1 MRNLERS
8 SSMKRRTFCLG
19 AALSLLA
26 SPLRAVEA
34 PIKAVLYKN
43 PQCSCCEGY
52 AAYLRQN
59 GFEVDVKPTNDLAE
73 ISQKAGVPEKYQGC
87 HTMFVDG
94 YVVDGHVPVEIVRK
108 LVTERPAI
116 AGITLP
122 GMPSGSPGMT
132 GEKTQTF
139 VIYAVTKD
147 GKPPTVYVTV

>member
-1 MRNLERS
+1 
-8 SSMKRRTFCLG
+8 MKRRTLFLG
-19 AALSLLA
+19 AVLTLLT
-26 SPLRAVEA
+26 SPLRAVAA
-34 PIKAVLYKN
+34 PIKAILYKN
-43 PQCSCCEGY
+43 PQCTCCEGY
-52 AAYLRQN
+52 ATYLRQN
-59 GFEVDVKPTNDLAE
+59 GFDVDVKPTNDLAE

-108 LVTERPAI
+108 LLSERPNI

-122 GMPSGSPGMT
+122 GMPAGSPGMV

-147 GKPPTVYVTV
+147 GKPPSVYATV

>member
-1 MRNLERS
+1 
-8 SSMKRRTFCLG
+8 MKRRTFCQG
-19 AALSLLA
+19 AIVPLTAL
-26 SPLRAVEA
+26 PLPGVAE
-34 PIKAVLYKN
+34 PIHATLYKN

-52 AAYLRQN
+52 AAYLRES

-87 HTMFVDG
+87 HTTLVDG

-108 LVTERPAI
+108 LLTERPAI

-122 GMPSGSPGMT
+122 GMPTGSPGMT
-132 GEKTQTF
+132 GEKTQPF

-147 GKPPTVYVTV
+147 GKEPTVYATV